1 MRISDWSSDVCS
13 SDLSADDFLSGKVQ
27 TRAIS
32 VPPSSADCSTDGSG
46 KGALIL
52 ARGRMESIAVKI
64 RTRAALTPEERQ
76 FVGNVR
82 TLPVYRLLEWGVRQ
96 GVVDSVIGDT
106 DELVALTLARSDAHT
121 YELQYITRDWF

>member
-1 MRISDWSSDVCS
+1 MRARVGDVYMRWDAADKVPLFSAIPACPRQ
-13 SDLSADDFLSGKVQ
+13 DTESADDFLSGKVQ

-76 FVGNVR
+76 FVGN
-82 TLPVYRLLEWGVRQ
+82 E
-96 GVVDSVIGDT
+96 IGR
-106 DELVALTLARSDAHT
+106 ASCRARVWQ
-121 YELQYITRDWF
+121 EV